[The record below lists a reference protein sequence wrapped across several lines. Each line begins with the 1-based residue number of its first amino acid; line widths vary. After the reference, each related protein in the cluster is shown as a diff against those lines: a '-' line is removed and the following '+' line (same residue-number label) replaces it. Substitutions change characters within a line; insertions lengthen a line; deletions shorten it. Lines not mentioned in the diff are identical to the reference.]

1 MEIAILLSVGISN
14 GCLYGLVGL
23 GLVLVYNAQG
33 IPNFAHGE
41 LFMAG
46 AFAAYTG
53 NVLLGLPYGWSLLF
67 AVVVAGAI
75 GIIVELV
82 AIRPI
87 SMHRSLGRAS
97 NQVAVVLATVGLMI
111 VLKGLARIP
120 WGDSVRNLPPA
131 FTTETISIGG
141 LYLST
146 QRLLIVGVTLVLV
159 LAVSLFFAR
168 TALGKT
174 MRATSLNITGAKL
187 IGINTGHVYSATWGL
202 AAVCGGIAGMLAAPL
217 IFVHPDMGTRMLLK
231 GFAAA
236 CLGGFGSVSGVLVG
250 GILMGI
256 AEIFFGRYFATS
268 MIDIFAP
275 IIIIVVLLFR
285 PQGLFGS
292 RQALR
297 V

>member
-1 MEIAILLSVGISN
+1 MEIATLLSVGVSN

-41 LFMAG
+41 FFMAG
-46 AFAAYTG
+46 AFAAYTA
-53 NVLLGLPYGWSLLF
+53 NVLLGVPYVLSLLF
-67 AVVVAGAI
+67 AVAIGGAI
-75 GIIVELV
+75 GIVVELL

-97 NQVAVVLATVGLMI
+97 SQVAVVLATVGLMI
-111 VLKGLARIP
+111 VMQGLARIP
-120 WGDSVRNLPPA
+120 WGDSVRNLPAA
-131 FTTETISIGG
+131 FAAETVVVGG
-141 LYLST
+141 LVLST
-146 QRLLIVGVTLVLV
+146 QRLLIVGVTVALTI
-159 LAVSLFFAR
+159 ATALFFAR
-168 TALGKT
+168 TALGKK
-174 MRATSLNITGAKL
+174 MRATSQNTTGAKL
-187 IGINTGHVYSATWGL
+187 VGINTSYIYSATWGL
-202 AAVCGGIAGMLAAPL
+202 AAACGAVAGMLAAPL
-217 IFVHPDMGTRMLLK
+217 IFLHPDMGTRMLLK

-250 GILMGI
+250 GMLMGTL
-256 AEIFFGRYFATS
+256 EIFCGRYLATS
-268 MIDIFAP
+268 MMDVFAP

-292 RQALR
+292 RQAVR

>member
-75 GIIVELV
+75 GIIVELI

-97 NQVAVVLATVGLMI
+97 NQVAIVLATVGLMI

-131 FTTETISIGG
+131 FMTETISIGG

-146 QRLLIVGVTLVLV
+146 QRLLIVAVTLVLV
-159 LAVSLFFAR
+159 VAISLFFAR

-275 IIIIVVLLFR
+275 IIIIIVLLFR

>member
-1 MEIAILLSVGISN
+1 MEIATLLSVGISN

-46 AFAAYTG
+46 AFAAYTA
-53 NVLLGLPYGWSLLF
+53 NVLLGLPYALSFLIAIL
-67 AVVVAGAI
+67 VAGAI
-75 GIIVELV
+75 GALVEFL

-87 SMHRSLGRAS
+87 SMHRSLDRAS
-97 NQVAVVLATVGLMI
+97 SQVAVVLATVGLMI

-120 WGDSVRNLPPA
+120 WGDSVRNLPAA
-131 FTTETISIGG
+131 FTAETVSIGG
-141 LYLST
+141 VVFYP
-146 QRLLIVGVTLVLV
+146 QRLLIIAVTIILTALI
-159 LAVSLFFAR
+159 SFFFAR
-168 TALGKT
+168 TALGKK
-174 MRATSLNITGAKL
+174 MRATSQNPVGAKL
-187 IGINTGHVYSATWGL
+187 VGINTGNIYSATWAL
-202 AAVCGGIAGMLAAPL
+202 ASICGAIAGMLAGPL
-217 IFVHPDMGTRMLLK
+217 LYLNPDMGARMLLK

-236 CLGGFGSVSGVLVG
+236 ALGGFGSVSGVFVG
-250 GILMGI
+250 GVLMGI
-256 AEIFFGRYFATS
+256 AEIFFGRYLDTS

-285 PQGLFGS
+285 PQGLFGM
-292 RQALR
+292 RQAVR

>member
-97 NQVAVVLATVGLMI
+97 NQVAIVLATVGLMI

-146 QRLLIVGVTLVLV
+146 QRLLIVAVTLVLV

-236 CLGGFGSVSGVLVG
+236 CLGGFGSVPGVLVG

>member
-67 AVVVAGAI
+67 AVLVAGAI

-120 WGDSVRNLPPA
+120 WGDSVRNLPPS
-131 FTTETISIGG
+131 FTTETISLGG

-146 QRLLIVGVTLVLV
+146 QRLLIVAVTLVLV
-159 LAVSLFFAR
+159 LAISLFFAS

-174 MRATSLNITGAKL
+174 MRATSMNITGAKL

-250 GILMGI
+250 GILMGV

>member
-1 MEIAILLSVGISN
+1 MELATLLSVGVSN

-23 GLVLVYNAQG
+23 GLVFVYNAQG

-46 AFAAYTG
+46 AFAAFTA
-53 NVLLGLPYGWSLLF
+53 NVLLGIPYVLSLLLAI
-67 AVVVAGAI
+67 AVVGVI
-75 GIIVELV
+75 GVMIELL

-87 SMHRSLGRAS
+87 SMHRSLGKAS
-97 NQVAVVLATVGLMI
+97 NQVAIVLATVGLMI
-111 VLKGLARIP
+111 MMKGLARIP
-120 WGDSVRNLPPA
+120 WGDGVRNMPGA
-131 FTTETISIGG
+131 FATQTISVGG
-141 LYLST
+141 LALST
-146 QRLLIVGVTLVLV
+146 QRLLIVVVTVV
-159 LAVSLFFAR
+159 LAIAISLFFAR

-174 MRATSLNITGAKL
+174 MRATSLNVTGAKL
-187 IGINTGHVYSATWGL
+187 IGINTGNVYSATWGL
-202 AAVCGGIAGMLAAPL
+202 AAACGAIAGMLAAPL
-217 IFVHPDMGTRMLLK
+217 IFLHPDMGTRMLLK

-250 GILMGI
+250 GVLMGV
-256 AEIFFGRYFATS
+256 AEIMFGRYFATS

-292 RQALR
+292 RQAVR